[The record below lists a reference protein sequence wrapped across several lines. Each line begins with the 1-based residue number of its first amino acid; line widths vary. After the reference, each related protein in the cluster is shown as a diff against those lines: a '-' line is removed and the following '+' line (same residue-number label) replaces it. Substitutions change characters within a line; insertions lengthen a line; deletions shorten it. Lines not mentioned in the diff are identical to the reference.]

1 MSTAAT
7 DSRREQ
13 EGPGPP
19 TAVRGLLT
27 RVYAEG
33 DLRLVDELVAP
44 TLRGRSS
51 LREKSIGGPGDLK
64 AQVSR
69 VRLALHGLTIDIE
82 ALEANRSTVDVAW
95 RAQGTLERP
104 LVDYEPHCSVGPAGV
119 EPHGNPVS
127 VRGVTR
133 SRVSQGRIVEWEMQW
148 DVDALGR
155 QVNTATPA
163 RVERPRRR
171 QPDPLAE

>member
-7 DSRREQ
+7 DSQREQ
-13 EGPGPP
+13 EGPGPAM
-19 TAVRGLLT
+19 AVRRLLT

-51 LREKSIGGPGDLK
+51 LREKSIDGPGDLK

-82 ALEANRSTVDVAW
+82 ALEADRSTVDVAW
-95 RAQGTLERP
+95 TAQGTLERP
-104 LVDYEPHCSVGPAGV
+104 LVDYKPHCSVGPAGV

-127 VRGVTR
+127 VRGLTR
-133 SRVSQGRIVEWEMQW
+133 SQFSKGQVVEWEMQW

-155 QVNTATPA
+155 QVNTAGPA
-163 RVERPRRR
+163 RIERSHRRWAS
-171 QPDPLAE
+171 PLAK